1 MGDRAFIMGGY
12 GGMGR
17 AVPERQTK
25 RFLGQGLPGGPAVRT
40 GAFTAES
47 LGSVPGWG
55 SKIR

>member
-1 MGDRAFIMGGY
+1 MGDRAFIMRGY

-40 GAFTAES
+40 RGFHC
-47 LGSVPGWG
+47 
-55 SKIR
+55 